1 MPGITRH
8 TVDALIEDIVDATAT
23 VEHGPTIRAI
33 PNPRI
38 NGHIV
43 TPNPAVRATPYA
55 GNAQVSA

>member
-8 TVDALIEDIVDATAT
+8 TVDALIEDIVDATAHA
-23 VEHGPTIRAI
+23 EHGPPIRAI
-33 PNPRI
+33 PNPRT
-38 NGHIV
+38 NGHVV